1 MKLSE
6 LFKTPFKVKGGGVL
20 NLRGFSKTV
29 VDKEIEGGGGGSG
42 SDVRF
47 PVGEKI
53 LNLMDKDLIA
63 HPSKF
68 AVDPETT
75 DTIIDISQIDSL
87 SEESQQLY
95 FLYKKSDID
104 AASQSK
110 NIIHCISYNNTS
122 LGYEPGQIEYL
133 SKKTYTIDNVLY
145 YALYMGEI

>member
-6 LFKTPFKVKGGGVL
+6 LFNKPFRLKGGGVL
-20 NLRGFSKTV
+20 NLRGFSKRI
-29 VDKEIEGGGGGSG
+29 VDKEIKGSG
-42 SDVRF
+42 NNVRF

-68 AVDPETT
+68 AVDPKNT

-110 NIIHCISYNNTS
+110 NIIYYIGYSNTS
-122 LGYEPGQIEYL
+122 LGYELSQIEYL

-145 YALYMGEI
+145 YALYMGES

>member
-6 LFKTPFKVKGGGVL
+6 LFRTPFKVKGGGVL
-20 NLRGFSKTV
+20 NLRGFSKRI
-29 VDKEIEGGGGGSG
+29 VDKEIEGGGGGG
-42 SDVRF
+42 DVRF

-68 AVDPETT
+68 AVDPKNT
-75 DTIIDISQIDSL
+75 DTIIDISQIDNL

-110 NIIHCISYNNTS
+110 NIIHCINYNNTS
-122 LGYEPGQIEYL
+122 LSYEPGQIEYL

-145 YALYMGEI
+145 YALYMGEL